1 MLFLR
6 AKNDMLFQIQKRVS
20 EEKKKELL
28 GSACGEGRKVQ
39 VSVAAIK
46 LPRVADAQVHEINM
60 KFLHY
65 FI

>member
-28 GSACGEGRKVQ
+28 GSARGEGRKVQ

-60 KFLHY
+60 KYLHY